1 MKTIKKTKK
10 AAAVKKTVPA
20 KKANTTKAAVVKKT
34 IPSAKTTPATESK
47 KNEVAIISS
56 PSWNIRDEGNYYKVR
71 VSIPGLSKKDIKIN
85 IIGKQLILSSEKED
99 KKEKTSKNYI
109 VKQYSYN
116 SWSKSIT
123 LPEEVSAKDIKM
135 DYKDGIFKLNLNKV
149 SSK

>member
-1 MKTIKKTKK
+1 MKTIKKTKNT
-10 AAAVKKTVPA
+10 APVKKAVPA
-20 KKANTTKAAVVKKT
+20 KKAKTTKAAVVKKT
-34 IPSAKTTPATESK
+34 IPATKSTPVVEPVK
-47 KNEVAIISS
+47 KEVNIISS
-56 PSWNIRDEGNYYKVR
+56 PFWNIRDEGKFYKVR

-116 SWSKSIT
+116 SWSKSIS

-135 DYKDGIFKLNLNKV
+135 DYKDGVFKLNLNKIG
-149 SSK
+149 SK

>member
-1 MKTIKKTKK
+1 MKIIKKTKK
-10 AAAVKKTVPA
+10 AAAVKNAVPT
-20 KKANTTKAAVVKKT
+20 KKAKATKAAVVKKT
-34 IPSAKTTPATESK
+34 TSAAKTTATEAVK
-47 KNEVAIISS
+47 KEVNLISS
-56 PSWNIRDEGNYYKVR
+56 PFWNIRDEGKFYKVR

-135 DYKDGIFKLNLNKV
+135 DYKDGIFKLNLNKIG
-149 SSK
+149 SK